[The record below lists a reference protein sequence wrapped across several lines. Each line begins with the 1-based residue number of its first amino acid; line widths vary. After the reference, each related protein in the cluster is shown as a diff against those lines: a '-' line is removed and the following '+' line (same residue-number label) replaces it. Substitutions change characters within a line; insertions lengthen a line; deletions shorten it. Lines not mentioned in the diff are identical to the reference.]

1 MGKIEDISSWIN
13 TKKYTLLLDCLSESQ
28 GLRIN
33 YGPVPEVLLQFDVDS
48 LRLSGLEI
56 TQISNVAANTE
67 LVCSYVREKLKFL
80 EGTEDEQEGK
90 HPEDEDDIDIE
101 EGPFFRNF
109 LNSYLIEL
117 HFLMFNPK
125 GLEPYLKVTRMPK
138 AKKYAKLL
146 SDAYG
151 RIS

>member
-48 LRLSGLEI
+48 LRLSELEV

-67 LVCSYVREKLKFL
+67 LVCSYVREKLKSL

-90 HPEDEDDIDIE
+90 HPEDEDDIDVE
-101 EGPFFRNF
+101 EGPFSETSSTHI
-109 LNSYLIEL
+109 L
-117 HFLMFNPK
+117 
-125 GLEPYLKVTRMPK
+125 
-138 AKKYAKLL
+138 
-146 SDAYG
+146 
-151 RIS
+151 

>member
-1 MGKIEDISSWIN
+1 M
-13 TKKYTLLLDCLSESQ
+13 
-28 GLRIN
+28 
-33 YGPVPEVLLQFDVDS
+33 QFDVDS
-48 LRLSGLEI
+48 LRLSELEI

-67 LVCSYVREKLKFL
+67 LVCRYVREKLKSL